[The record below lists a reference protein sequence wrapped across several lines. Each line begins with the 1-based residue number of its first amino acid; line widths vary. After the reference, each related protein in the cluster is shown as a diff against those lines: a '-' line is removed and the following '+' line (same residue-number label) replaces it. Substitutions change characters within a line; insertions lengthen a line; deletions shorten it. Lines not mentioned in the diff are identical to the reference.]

1 MGPGNLG
8 HYTFLYRK
16 NAFGVKNRLL
26 LAKSEE
32 SEKKIMEK

>member
-8 HYTFLYRK
+8 HYTFLYRT

-26 LAKSEE
+26 LTKSEE
-32 SEKKIMEK
+32 SKKR